1 MAMVAFDNPLRHA
14 ITRIT
19 CGELG
24 RRFLRR
30 RIAGAFGFPKGR
42 GVLLM
47 YSRVKGEG
55 RKNLEIAF
63 KQRALHG
70 KVGKVGWIKGNTY
83 PNGVPVAYV
92 AAIQEFTPFSGG
104 PPRSFMRT
112 AIAENQISWKKIAYY
127 GAQKVVAGKASA
139 GYVMEQ
145 IGLKAAGDIRKKI
158 TTIMHPPLAASTIA
172 RRKARYANSSITGLL
187 TKPLVDT
194 KRMLNTLTNSVE
206 DR

>member
-1 MAMVAFDNPLRHA
+1 MQ
-14 ITRIT
+14 
-19 CGELG
+19 
-24 RRFLRR
+24 
-30 RIAGAFGFPKGR
+30 
-42 GVLLM
+42 LLT

-55 RKNLEIAF
+55 RKHLEVAF

-70 KVGKVGWIKGNTY
+70 KVGKVGWIKRNNY
-83 PNGVPVAYV
+83 PNGTSVAHV
-92 AAIQEFTPFSGG
+92 AAIQEFGYAPKRI

-112 AIAENQISWKKIAYY
+112 SIAEHQISWKKIAFY
-127 GAQKVVAGKASA
+127 GAQKVVAGKAST

-158 TTIMHPPLAASTIA
+158 TTIMHPPLSAATIA
-172 RRKARYANSSITGLL
+172 RRRARYADKSTIGLL

-206 DR
+206 DV